1 MAISRVMAIK
11 RFFESEPNGRPIT
24 RTELVE
30 MNKDREGYEWMANEC
45 AKALGETLENPTK

>member
-1 MAISRVMAIK
+1 MAIK